1 MLENSYKQKYDTEN
15 IAGIKQTIFFCTF
28 ISRKKLE
35 SLPIQIINL
44 KKLIKLTE

>member
-28 ISRKKLE
+28 VSRKKN
-35 SLPIQIINL
+35 LPIQIINL